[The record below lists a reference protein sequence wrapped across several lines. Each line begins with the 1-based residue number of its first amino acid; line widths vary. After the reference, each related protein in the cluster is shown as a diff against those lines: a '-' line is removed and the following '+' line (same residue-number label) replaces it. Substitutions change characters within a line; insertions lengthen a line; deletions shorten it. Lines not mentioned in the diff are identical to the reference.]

1 MWAKQ
6 RKVFIE
12 YYEACE
18 SFLKRFPC
26 SYRLAHF
33 WLNFLITVPLWDMFK
48 VYVANKTTFP

>member
-26 SYRLAHF
+26 SYRLAHI